1 MSDPEEKE
9 KRYNRRRN
17 YIAKDLRV
25 RRYASKDI
33 YDVDRGERKGAF
45 ALKIVPA
52 KKPEYKRVKLR
63 LIDINIAEEEQ

>member
-17 YIAKDLRV
+17 YIAKDLR
-25 RRYASKDI
+25 
-33 YDVDRGERKGAF
+33 DRGERKGAF
-45 ALKIVPA
+45 ALKVVPA

-63 LIDINIAEEEQ
+63 PSDINIAEEEQ

>member
-17 YIAKDLRV
+17 YIAKDLR
-25 RRYASKDI
+25 
-33 YDVDRGERKGAF
+33 DRGERKGAF